1 MLLDSAQNIIIDE
14 AQRIQSVGM
23 PIKRVIDLEPS
34 TRLFV
39 TGSST
44 LDLA

>member
-23 PIKRVIDLEPS
+23 SIKRVIDLES
-34 TRLFV
+34 FTRLFV